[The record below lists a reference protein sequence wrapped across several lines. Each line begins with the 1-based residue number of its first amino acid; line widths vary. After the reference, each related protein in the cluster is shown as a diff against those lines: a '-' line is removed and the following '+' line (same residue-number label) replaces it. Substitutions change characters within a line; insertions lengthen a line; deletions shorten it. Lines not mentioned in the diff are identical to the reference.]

1 MKETKKRCF
10 GNDAGKEFYA
20 EYHDQEWGVPTHDDR
35 LLFEILILEGSQAGL
50 NWEIILKKREGYRS
64 VFYNFDPESVA
75 RMTDKELEQATC
87 NPSII
92 RNRLKI
98 FSARQNAR
106 VFIKIQQEFG
116 TFNEYVW
123 RFSNN
128 CPIINHWKTL
138 EEVPCTTEISDTLS
152 NDLKK
157 RGMHFVGS
165 KIMYAYMQAIGM
177 VNDHLVDCHTRR
189 NIS

>member
-75 RMTDKELEQATC
+75 RMTDKELEQAAF

-92 RNRLKI
+92 RSRLKI

-106 VFIKIQQEFG
+106 VFIKSRRK
-116 TFNEYVW
+116 TSSLRW
-123 RFSNN
+123 R
-128 CPIINHWKTL
+128 I
-138 EEVPCTTEISDTLS
+138 
-152 NDLKK
+152 
-157 RGMHFVGS
+157 
-165 KIMYAYMQAIGM
+165 
-177 VNDHLVDCHTRR
+177 
-189 NIS
+189 